1 MCSSPAGQLACS
13 RWVCWPLTNNRSNR
27 VGKIHTWRGFAVSH
41 YAASFPDSIPPTS
54 TETHVYWETIR
65 QTDVVQQ
72 LVCMVSDGIKGD
84 ALSSR
89 WRWVS
94 EGLAWPVTLRWDG
107 GGGALVEAGEQ
118 PFQLTSTGRSC
129 PTGYW
134 LAFLLVRIS
143 IRHQLHHLVSIGQ
156 KTNLLLLL
164 FSLLSQWAAVV
175 ILDML

>member
-94 EGLAWPVTLRWDG
+94 EGLAWPVTLRWDEG
-107 GGGALVEAGEQ
+107 GGEHWLKQENSHSSSPVQGGHVPLGTDWLSSWSGSVSVIN
-118 PFQLTSTGRSC
+118 ST
-129 PTGYW
+129 
-134 LAFLLVRIS
+134 I
-143 IRHQLHHLVSIGQ
+143 
-156 KTNLLLLL
+156 
-164 FSLLSQWAAVV
+164 
-175 ILDML
+175 